1 MVQAL
6 AQKLKKRDKQVRQM
20 QEKADMLNEV
30 TFRLESTNKSIADVA
45 AENQTLSR
53 RVFNLEA
60 NIDSQDVKESDKF
73 GAAAVVEIT
82 DCTHSSE
89 KGVDEAEFRQLEI
102 QRTFAVLKATEKEVA
117 LAESQAESEELRDQ
131 LLVFTSL
138 LQHQNCGSSSVPES
152 PRSSIL
158 ASPVKS
164 MKYLSGLLK
173 SPKKTPNSM
182 PML

>member
-1 MVQAL
+1 
-6 AQKLKKRDKQVRQM
+6 
-20 QEKADMLNEV
+20 
-30 TFRLESTNKSIADVA
+30 VA

-138 LQHQNCGSSSVPES
+138 L
-152 PRSSIL
+152 

-182 PML
+182 PIL